1 MWSKRVRSATVGP
14 GVEVGALIACLDQTQ
29 TRLGGERE
37 RLGTPDRSPSTD
49 PRTHMHRRE
58 GPPWLPL
65 GRLEREGVGIAAPTM
80 AGEWWRE

>member
-1 MWSKRVRSATVGP
+1 VVEAGAQCHGGPRGGSWGSHRMSWSNSDPAGRR
-14 GVEVGALIACLDQTQ
+14 
-29 TRLGGERE
+29 ERE

-65 GRLEREGVGIAAPTM
+65 GRLEREGSG
-80 AGEWWRE
+80 GENERVRNFI